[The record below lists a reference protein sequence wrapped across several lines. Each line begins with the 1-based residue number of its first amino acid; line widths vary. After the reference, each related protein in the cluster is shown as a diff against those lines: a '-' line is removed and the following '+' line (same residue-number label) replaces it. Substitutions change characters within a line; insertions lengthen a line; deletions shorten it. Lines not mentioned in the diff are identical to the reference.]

1 MKRLF
6 IMLPLTLILCFMITC
21 QDKEARA
28 ELEAVKAQ
36 KEVGEQNKEIVRR
49 YFELMA
55 KRNPAY
61 MELSSDDYL
70 VHFPGGVDIKG
81 RETLKKFQD
90 SYFDAFPNLTYFFS
104 DFVAEEDKVAL
115 RYGDTGTHQG
125 VFNGIQPT
133 GKDFK
138 GTAIGI
144 FRLKDGKIVE
154 SWIEGD
160 FLGMYQQLGMELRP
174 KGIKK

>member
-6 IMLPLTLILCFMITC
+6 YIIPLVFLLCFVVGC
-21 QDKEARA
+21 QNKEEMA
-28 ELEAVKAQ
+28 ELEAFKAQ
-36 KEVGEQNKEIVRR
+36 KAVGQQNKEIVKR

-55 KRNPAY
+55 ERDPAY
-61 MELSSDDYL
+61 MELSSEDYL

-81 RETLKKFQD
+81 RETLKKFQE
-90 SYFDAFPNLTYFFS
+90 SYFDAFPNLAYFFS
-104 DFVAEEDKVAL
+104 DFVAEGDKVAV

-138 GTAIGI
+138 VTAIGI

-174 KGIKK
+174 QEVKE